1 MRSTAGNE
9 KRSNRKINK
18 PGLFPG
24 NPSILIFSDMVS
36 LLIGPTSDGK
46 FQTLVDL
53 VGDARSNPRAFA
65 INGRKIATYKNGGF
79 ENLRRFQ
86 KISS

>member
-1 MRSTAGNE
+1 
-9 KRSNRKINK
+9 
-18 PGLFPG
+18 
-24 NPSILIFSDMVS
+24 MVS

-86 KISS
+86 KISSLNAFKKFAYMQSLHKHILYAYQL

>member
-1 MRSTAGNE
+1 
-9 KRSNRKINK
+9 
-18 PGLFPG
+18 
-24 NPSILIFSDMVS
+24 MVS

-86 KISS
+86 KISSCYLFLAGGQQLSLFAR